1 MLLRHLK
8 APQHLMS
15 VKSKQCA
22 GGLLKRLAAMALT
35 ALAVAACS
43 RYANDYSQFGNI
55 EPEGW
60 AYTTFYVFTP
70 EIEDSVTHGT
80 LTLAVRHTNDYPYRN
95 LYLEV
100 SYWQA
105 DSCAARDTLN
115 VQLADI
121 YGNWLG
127 GGLGTSF
134 QKADTIH
141 SNFQLLNHSTI
152 KVRHVMRP
160 DVVTGVEQIGLMFY
174 QHEQ

>member
-1 MLLRHLK
+1 MQRLK
-8 APQHLMS
+8 NN
-15 VKSKQCA
+15 
-22 GGLLKRLAAMALT
+22 GKRWRVALAAT
-35 ALAVAACS
+35 ALIAAAACS
-43 RYANDYSQFGNI
+43 RHANDFSQFGNI
-55 EPEGW
+55 DPEGW
-60 AYTTFYVFTP
+60 RYTTSYVFTP
-70 EIEDSVTHGT
+70 EIEDSLTHGT
-80 LTLAVRHTNDYPYRN
+80 LSLAVRHSNDYPYRN

-105 DSCAARDTLN
+105 DSCLKTDTVN

-134 QKADTIH
+134 QKADTLC
-141 SNFQLLNHSTI
+141 SNFPMLNHSVI